1 MQRHP
6 DSGLVIDDIVL
17 IILLFANDMVIFGKT
32 PQELPYN
39 LNNLQ
44 SYCTKWGLK
53 VNTDKTN
60 VMGIR
65 KGDGLHH
72 NESWTYNGVV
82 LDIVDEFN

>member
-1 MQRHP
+1 MLGIVVNYVIFSNTRLASDKGRKCHLFYSHYLLMIWNCFLQRHP

-44 SYCTKWGLK
+44 SYCTK
-53 VNTDKTN
+53 
-60 VMGIR
+60 
-65 KGDGLHH
+65 
-72 NESWTYNGVV
+72 
-82 LDIVDEFN
+82 